1 MLTIVSE
8 NSEEPLHEWVAVQYA
23 LTKALKETQRQTP
36 ASVEWRNKAEPRTS
50 EEKAQ
55 IGFPVSA
62 ALSRGKMLSWSLKTS
77 EPTR

>member
-1 MLTIVSE
+1 M
-8 NSEEPLHEWVAVQYA
+8 QYA

-55 IGFPVSA
+55 IVFPVSA
-62 ALSRGKMLSWSLKTS
+62 ALSRGKMLS
-77 EPTR
+77 